1 MFTSQSYFFL
11 HKLYMVCVV
20 ALYLLPLQKQRGIL
34 VTHVDGKVYD
44 NVFTS
49 IGDKWKK
56 RRHVLTPAFSANK
69 MKLVSFDTTKNLT
82 TSQVCQ

>member
-56 RRHVLTPAFSANK
+56 RRQILTPAFSANK
-69 MKLVSFDTTKNLT
+69 MKLVSFHTTMNLT